1 METAITTLAGSR
13 GNRYNST
20 NVSRRVHQTS
30 SKQSRLRVVS
40 IVFFNLYLIC
50 G

>member
-13 GNRYNST
+13 DNGYNST
-20 NVSRRVHQTS
+20 NVSRRVHQII

-40 IVFFNLYLIC
+40 IVFFNL
-50 G
+50 